1 MNRRGVEK
9 AHSASLHS
17 LFQHKYCNF
26 LCVYHVLTHFVYNVT
41 LDTMVA
47 PTMSFMILRRGDS
60 RIARLLFAV
69 CVRFFGMS
77 RAPSPTK
84 NFNMHRRGDSRIA
97 RFFVCG
103 MHLFLR
109 SGGSK
114 PPPYC
119 TKIHTLNSLNEQG
132 LGGPCELARAKASV
146 GLRRLSV
153 GALRICFDNPLVSK
167 FLRGCGG
174 TSRKKFPHIN
184 PYLTILS
191 NGQSLFVSTGK
202 RRKEKRNAWSLSRH
216 LGRSSG
222 PQELEP
228 MPLWR

>member
-1 MNRRGVEK
+1 
-9 AHSASLHS
+9 
-17 LFQHKYCNF
+17 
-26 LCVYHVLTHFVYNVT
+26 
-41 LDTMVA
+41 MV
-47 PTMSFMILRRGDS
+47 
-60 RIARLLFAV
+60 
-69 CVRFFGMS
+69 
-77 RAPSPTK
+77 
-84 NFNMHRRGDSRIA
+84 A
-97 RFFVCG
+97 RFFVFG
-103 MHLFLR
+103 MRLFLR

-119 TKIHTLNSLNEQG
+119 AKIHTLNSLNEQG

-184 PYLTILS
+184 PYLTIFS
-191 NGQSLFVSTGK
+191 NGQSLLVSTGK
-202 RRKEKRNAWSLSRH
+202 RRKEKRKSRSSRRHFLS
-216 LGRSSG
+216 SSG

>member
-1 MNRRGVEK
+1 LAV
-9 AHSASLHS
+9 ASSQAPPRPWS
-17 LFQHKYCNF
+17 LRK
-26 LCVYHVLTHFVYNVT
+26 
-41 LDTMVA
+41 
-47 PTMSFMILRRGDS
+47 LRETKKTGDQW
-60 RIARLLFAV
+60 
-69 CVRFFGMS
+69 
-77 RAPSPTK
+77 SPA
-84 NFNMHRRGDSRIA
+84 FI
-97 RFFVCG
+97 CG
-103 MHLFLR
+103 MRLFLR

-119 TKIHTLNSLNEQG
+119 VKIHIFNFLSGWG
-132 LGGPCELARAKASV
+132 LGGAQPLARAKASV

-202 RRKEKRNAWSLSRH
+202 RRKEKRKSRSSRRHFLS
-216 LGRSSG
+216 SSG

-228 MPLWR
+228 IPLWR